1 MSEIDDLRGLNDV
14 DLSEDLEATHRE
26 LMNLRFQLATMQL
39 SDVTAIRKSRKRVA
53 RVKTIIR
60 ERELARVTQ

>member
-14 DLSEDLEATHRE
+14 DLSEDLAATHRE
-26 LMNLRFQLATMQL
+26 LMNLRFQSATMQL

>member
-26 LMNLRFQLATMQL
+26 LMNLRFQSATMQL
-39 SDVTAIRKSRKRVA
+39 SDVNAIRKSRKRLA
-53 RVKTIIR
+53 RIKTIIR